1 MTKSLSFVKGSGN
14 LNHNNR
20 SRDSIS
26 ENVDITRTGNN
37 IIIIQ
42 ENLKEAYEKEFGE
55 AVKNYNEKQKRKDRK
70 IKNYLDKIKKSENG
84 EQTFYELIIQIGD
97 KKDTNCKD
105 NPKKEIEVLEQYA
118 REFQE
123 RNPNLKMFN
132 AVIHLDEETPHLH
145 LDYIPFAEY
154 QKGLKKRNSLSQ
166 ALIQQYDLKVD
177 KNNKK
182 DKTGIFAAEKF
193 FEIERTVLKEMCLV
207 AAIELTPSKKSNRDN
222 YSVKE
227 YKELQERKEYYQE
240 DILKLEENLKK
251 KKDISWNFEKSFTGK
266 NIITDNQIDKI
277 NEMLKLEALK
287 LQNEQNEKKIL
298 LKEIN
303 RIKEQRDYFKKKNL
317 TRLFELQEKELIIAN
332 KKIQELEL
340 ASKNKKEQ
348 EELKA
353 KELVDKKPERL
364 ARKNLQ
370 DNKNIRLE
378 KYDTHFI
385 EMINKN
391 ATELFDNQF
400 EHFKKGSYL
409 KKNDFEDLVENVVNT
424 LKEMYKDFADLFNYK
439 NLNGAE
445 CNLIEVEVDIVA
457 EQYEEYKQKTT
468 SRERQ

>member
-251 KKDISWNFEKSFTGK
+251 K
-266 NIITDNQIDKI
+266 TDNQIDKI
-277 NEMLKLEALK
+277 KEMLKLEALK

-303 RIKEQRDYFKKKNL
+303 IIKEQRDYFKKKNL
-317 TRLFELQEKELIIAN
+317 TRLFELQEKELILAKEKISEFEKSAN
-332 KKIQELEL
+332 SKISL
-340 ASKNKKEQ
+340 ADKNK
-348 EELKA
+348 ELLDTVETLESA
-353 KELVDKKPERL
+353 KSELQKQVNDNNSTIRYYAEYVIDSI
-364 ARKNLQ
+364 KNLVS
-370 DNKNIRLE
+370 
-378 KYDTHFI
+378 
-385 EMINKN
+385 
-391 ATELFDNQF
+391 
-400 EHFKKGSYL
+400 HFK
-409 KKNDFEDLVENVVNT
+409 NEDYS
-424 LKEMYKDFADLFNYK
+424 KEDTKEKLYDIFTDKEDITIIDR
-439 NLNGAE
+439 
-445 CNLIEVEVDIVA
+445 EVDNA
-457 EQYEEYKQKTT
+457 FLSNNKTN
-468 SRERQ
+468 SL

>member
-240 DILKLEENLKK
+240 DILKLEEYVEIKSTYVKKFYMQMKQFRTTGKWIVSLEEFRRLLDIPEKYRISHIDKKVLEPITEELKEKYGVYVLKKYDNKKRGRPSVSGFEFTFIKDIIDNTKK
-251 KKDISWNFEKSFTGK
+251 KKESTYDR
-266 NIITDNQIDKI
+266 
-277 NEMLKLEALK
+277 LK
-287 LQNEQNEKKIL
+287 
-298 LKEIN
+298 
-303 RIKEQRDYFKKKNL
+303 
-317 TRLFELQEKELIIAN
+317 
-332 KKIQELEL
+332 
-340 ASKNKKEQ
+340 
-348 EELKA
+348 
-353 KELVDKKPERL
+353 
-364 ARKNLQ
+364 
-370 DNKNIRLE
+370 
-378 KYDTHFI
+378 
-385 EMINKN
+385 
-391 ATELFDNQF
+391 
-400 EHFKKGSYL
+400 
-409 KKNDFEDLVENVVNT
+409 
-424 LKEMYKDFADLFNYK
+424 
-439 NLNGAE
+439 
-445 CNLIEVEVDIVA
+445 
-457 EQYEEYKQKTT
+457 
-468 SRERQ
+468 RERDDRLKRERDDYKWEHEESSFERRQREKQEREGYQEPEIEDDPNDNFPF

>member
-70 IKNYLDKIKKSENG
+70 IKNYLEKIKKSENG

-317 TRLFELQEKELIIAN
+317 TRLFELQEKELIIA
-332 KKIQELEL
+332 KEKISEFEKSANSKISL
-340 ASKNKKEQ
+340 ADKNK
-348 EELKA
+348 ELLDTIKTIESA
-353 KELVDKKPERL
+353 KSELQKQVNYNNSTIRYYAEYVIDSI
-364 ARKNLQ
+364 KNLVS
-370 DNKNIRLE
+370 
-378 KYDTHFI
+378 
-385 EMINKN
+385 
-391 ATELFDNQF
+391 
-400 EHFKKGSYL
+400 HFK
-409 KKNDFEDLVENVVNT
+409 NEDYSKEDTKEKLYDIFTDKEDITIIDREVENAFLSN
-424 LKEMYKDFADLFNYK
+424 N
-439 NLNGAE
+439 
-445 CNLIEVEVDIVA
+445 
-457 EQYEEYKQKTT
+457 KTN
-468 SRERQ
+468 SL

>member
-317 TRLFELQEKELIIAN
+317 TRLFELQEKELIAAN
-332 KKIQELEL
+332 EKIKKLEL
-340 ASKNKKEQ
+340 AAQKKKEL
-348 EELKA
+348 EDLKA
-353 KELVDKKPERL
+353 KEYADKKLDRIKQKEFQDS
-364 ARKNLQ
+364 KNL
-370 DNKNIRLE
+370 RLE
-378 KYDTHFI
+378 KFDRQLSNR
-385 EMINKN
+385 INED
-391 ATELFDNQF
+391 AYELFYEQF
-400 EHFKKGSYL
+400 GDIKKGSVV
-409 KKNDFEDLVENVVNT
+409 KADVFEDFVFKVIEH
-424 LKEMYKDFADLFNYK
+424 LKEKYKEFSELLNYK
-439 NLNGAE
+439 NFQGEEINMIEEEVGYAE
-445 CNLIEVEVDIVA
+445 DD
-457 EQYEEYKQKTT
+457 YKEKTH
-468 SRERQ
+468 SKQR

>member
-1 MTKSLSFVKGSGN
+1 
-14 LNHNNR
+14 
-20 SRDSIS
+20 
-26 ENVDITRTGNN
+26 
-37 IIIIQ
+37 
-42 ENLKEAYEKEFGE
+42 
-55 AVKNYNEKQKRKDRK
+55 
-70 IKNYLDKIKKSENG
+70 
-84 EQTFYELIIQIGD
+84 
-97 KKDTNCKD
+97 
-105 NPKKEIEVLEQYA
+105 
-118 REFQE
+118 
-123 RNPNLKMFN
+123 MFN

-317 TRLFELQEKELIIAN
+317 TRLFELQEKELIIA
-332 KKIQELEL
+332 KEKISEFEKSANSKISL
-340 ASKNKKEQ
+340 ADKNK
-348 EELKA
+348 ELLDTIKTIESA
-353 KELVDKKPERL
+353 KSELQKQVNYNNSTIRYYAEYVIDSI
-364 ARKNLQ
+364 KNLVS
-370 DNKNIRLE
+370 
-378 KYDTHFI
+378 
-385 EMINKN
+385 
-391 ATELFDNQF
+391 
-400 EHFKKGSYL
+400 HFK
-409 KKNDFEDLVENVVNT
+409 NEDYS
-424 LKEMYKDFADLFNYK
+424 KEDTKEKLYDIFTDKEDITIIDR
-439 NLNGAE
+439 
-445 CNLIEVEVDIVA
+445 EVDNA
-457 EQYEEYKQKTT
+457 FLSNNKTN
-468 SRERQ
+468 SL